1 MKDVVL
7 IRGGGDLASG
17 VALRLYRSGMQVVI
31 TELDQPLV
39 IRRLVSFAE
48 AIYQGETR
56 VEGVTACK
64 VDIISDIQRAW
75 DERVIPVLVDPECSI
90 INQLETNRPPWLISV
105 MVDARMTK
113 QPPDLG
119 MDSAPLV
126 VGLGPGFIAGEN
138 CHAVIETNR
147 GHFLGRVIWNGSAS
161 ANTGVPGGFG
171 SEYQDRV
178 LRSPADG
185 LFQPE
190 REICDRLNQGDKIA
204 EVDGESIY
212 APFKGVLRG
221 ILYPG
226 LFVLQGFKIGD
237 IDQRD
242 DPRYCTTVSDK
253 SLAVAGGVL
262 EAILAYKHQR
272 ENLGE

>member
-64 VDIISDIQRAW
+64 VDSISDIQRAW
-75 DERVIPVLVDPECSI
+75 DKRVIPVLVDPECSI